1 MPTKPINA
9 VCTMATR
16 ECVAELALFHRALR
30 TFHPTLPLHL
40 GCSSEV
46 RDAAEAATDATA
58 PLRALR
64 DDAHVRW
71 VPCLDQYGPVISRT
85 EMERQRGV
93 WYPARHTDFMME
105 KANLMELAMMTT
117 KASTPTVAFLDC
129 DITLLRELPCVPAA
143 AAVALSPHWI
153 READE
158 AVFGAFN
165 GGYVVASTPEVLW
178 EWRRATQTSRYF
190 DQASLEHV
198 AAIFERRALLHQ
210 LPPQH
215 NYGFWRLLQPRCGSV
230 VDEAK
235 RFSIAPAPPS
245 GSGQQP
251 AATVVHYD
259 GAPLCSVHAHFFA
272 PNPPRDVRLFCAVL
286 RRWLGRCRPAC
297 AAALAPPGGGG
308 RPRRPG
314 RQQETRRAAPKT
326 TERSGEKQ
334 AHTGAAATNHAIRT
348 PAMAGTKGPPQRRRA
363 AFAPPRPG
371 RPPPPPPNPN
381 HPDKDGPGTQ
391 TPRTAPRAKKRQPA
405 EPGERR
411 RPQHIRASKNSDNPR
426 AKKSARHHSLHAS
439 RRGATHD
446 AMGLMHD
453 VPPRALCFRKAPF
466 RRSPRTNTISTL
478 TVAPRGF
485 NHTPPCSR
493 KHVTRHLFI
502 DARAP

>member
-143 AAVALSPHWI
+143 AAVSLSPHWI

-297 AAALAPPGGGG
+297 AAALAPPGG
-308 RPRRPG
+308 RWPAPVPRAPAGDPPRSAQNN
-314 RQQETRRAAPKT
+314 RKERREAST
-326 TERSGEKQ
+326 
-334 AHTGAAATNHAIRT
+334 H
-348 PAMAGTKGPPQRRRA
+348 RRRSDK
-363 AFAPPRPG
+363 PR
-371 RPPPPPPNPN
+371 
-381 HPDKDGPGTQ
+381 H
-391 TPRTAPRAKKRQPA
+391 
-405 EPGERR
+405 
-411 RPQHIRASKNSDNPR
+411 
-426 AKKSARHHSLHAS
+426 
-439 RRGATHD
+439 
-446 AMGLMHD
+446 
-453 VPPRALCFRKAPF
+453 
-466 RRSPRTNTISTL
+466 
-478 TVAPRGF
+478 
-485 NHTPPCSR
+485 
-493 KHVTRHLFI
+493 
-502 DARAP
+502 